1 MYKVMYIPRIEDEV
15 CVAEFETATQAE
27 AHMEFIKQQ
36 SPKAVRHHY
45 ITQGDKDGNEF
56 LYYGH

>member
-15 CVAEFETATQAE
+15 CVAEFKTATQAE
-27 AHMEFIKQQ
+27 AHREFIKQQ

-56 LYYGH
+56 LHDGH